1 MVIIDR
7 RLFQLDGYVNYQ
19 TIIYERKGQ
28 VCYITLN
35 RPQVGNA
42 INNRMADELA
52 DVCQT
57 IQRDE
62 KIRVVIIKGEGNV
75 FSTGSDLEEWDA
87 KCDASGFIARLEP
100 VTIAAIDGVAMGE
113 GLELALACDIRVAS
127 DRASFCLPHTA
138 HGLIP
143 SGGGTQR
150 LPRLVG
156 KGKALEMILTA
167 EPIAAE
173 EALNIGLVSKVA
185 SPFKLFSIV
194 EEWAE
199 RITTQAPIAL
209 RYAKEA
215 VNKGMDVT
223 LEQGLQLE
231 ADLYFLIQTTEDR
244 MEGINAFKEKR
255 PPRFKGE

>member
-7 RLFQLDGYVNYQ
+7 RLVTGRLIVRYR
-19 TIIYERKGQ
+19 TIIYEKKGK
-28 VCYITLN
+28 VCHITLN

-42 INNRMADELA
+42 INTLMADELA
-52 DVCQT
+52 DACQA
-57 IQRDE
+57 IERDE
-62 KIRVVIIKGEGNV
+62 KISVVILKGAGDV
-75 FSTGSDLEEWDA
+75 FSAGSESEERDA
-87 KCDASGFIARLEP
+87 KGDVSGFIAGLKP
-100 VTIAAIDGVAMGE
+100 VTIAAIDGVALGE

-127 DRASFCLPHTA
+127 DRASFCLPQTT

-156 KGKALEMILTA
+156 RGKALEMILVA
-167 EPIAAE
+167 EPIDAE
-173 EALNIGLVSKVA
+173 EALDIGLVSKVV
-185 SPFKLFSIV
+185 SPAKLFSIV

-199 RITTQAPIAL
+199 RIATQAPIAL
-209 RYAKEA
+209 KYAKEA

-223 LEQGLQLE
+223 LEQGLRIE

-244 MEGINAFKEKR
+244 MEGINAFKGKR

>member
-1 MVIIDR
+1 MH
-7 RLFQLDGYVNYQ
+7 YQ
-19 TIIYERKGQ
+19 TIIYEKKGH
-28 VCYITLN
+28 VCNIILN

-42 INNRMADELA
+42 VNTLMADELT
-52 DVCQT
+52 DVCKA
-57 IQRDE
+57 IQCDE
-62 KIRVVIIKGEGNV
+62 KIIVVIFKAVGDV
-75 FSTGSDLEEWDA
+75 FSIGSDPEEHDA
-87 KCDASGFIARLEP
+87 KCDVSEVIAGLET
-100 VTIAAIDGVAMGE
+100 VTIAAIDGVAIGE
-113 GLELALACDIRVAS
+113 GLELVLACDIRVAS

-167 EPIAAE
+167 EPIGAE
-173 EALNIGLVSKVA
+173 EALSIGLVSKVV
-185 SPFKLFSIV
+185 SPAKLFTVV
-194 EEWAE
+194 EQWAE
-199 RITTQAPIAL
+199 RITTQAPTAL

-215 VNKGMDVT
+215 VNKGMDIS
-223 LEQGLQLE
+223 LEQGLRLE

-255 PPRFKGE
+255 PPRFKGT

>member
-1 MVIIDR
+1 MR
-7 RLFQLDGYVNYQ
+7 YQ
-19 TIIYERKGQ
+19 TIIYEKKGQ
-28 VCYITLN
+28 VGHITLN

-52 DVCQT
+52 DVCQA
-57 IQRDE
+57 IQCDE
-62 KIRVVIIKGEGNV
+62 KISVVIVQGAGGV
-75 FSTGSDLEEWDA
+75 FSTGNDPEERDA
-87 KCDASGFIARLEP
+87 KCDASGIIARLEP
-100 VTIAAIDGVAMGE
+100 VTIAAIDGVAEGG

-167 EPIAAE
+167 EPIDAE
-173 EALNIGLVSKVA
+173 EALNIGLISKVV
-185 SPFKLFSIV
+185 SPSELSAVV

-199 RITTQAPIAL
+199 GITKQAPIAL

-215 VNKGMDVT
+215 VNKGMDIS
-223 LEQGLQLE
+223 LEQGLRLE

-244 MEGINAFKEKR
+244 MEGIKAFKEKR

>member
-1 MVIIDR
+1 
-7 RLFQLDGYVNYQ
+7 
-19 TIIYERKGQ
+19 
-28 VCYITLN
+28 
-35 RPQVGNA
+35 
-42 INNRMADELA
+42 MADELT
-52 DVCQT
+52 DVCRA
-57 IQRDE
+57 IQCDE
-62 KIRVVIIKGEGNV
+62 KISVVIVQGAGDV
-75 FSTGSDLEEWDA
+75 FSIGNDPEERDA
-87 KCDASGFIARLEP
+87 KCDASGIIARLES
-100 VTIAAIDGVAMGE
+100 VTVAAIDGVAMGG

-127 DRASFCLPHTA
+127 DRASFCLPHIA

-167 EPIAAE
+167 EPIDAE
-173 EALNIGLVSKVA
+173 EALNIGLISKVV
-185 SPFKLFSIV
+185 SPSELSAVV

-199 RITTQAPIAL
+199 GITKQAPIAL

-215 VNKGMDVT
+215 VNKGMDIS
-223 LEQGLQLE
+223 LEQGLRLE

-244 MEGINAFKEKR
+244 MEGIKAFKEKR